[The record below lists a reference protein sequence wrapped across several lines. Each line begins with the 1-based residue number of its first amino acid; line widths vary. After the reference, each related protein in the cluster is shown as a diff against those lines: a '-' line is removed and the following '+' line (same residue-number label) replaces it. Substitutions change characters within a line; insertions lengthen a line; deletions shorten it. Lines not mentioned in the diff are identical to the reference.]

1 METTV
6 TGVNAIVS
14 PHLHIW
20 DWSIAAYLF
29 LGGLTAGVMV
39 MSAIANIR
47 KSKTLGADQACCV
60 KGPLFAPFILA
71 LGMFFIMLD
80 LERPFNS
87 FWFYLSFNP
96 MAPMS
101 WGGWIVL
108 VIFPLSFLYAL
119 SVIPPELKHWLKL
132 GFLRRLSDKLNPHMP
147 KLAKINFGLGIL
159 LGVYTGVLLSTYLA
173 RPLWNSA
180 LLPVLFLLSALSTGT
195 ALLIIIARRLE
206 VKLLF
211 TKIDI
216 WLIVA
221 EIAVIILFFYS
232 HYSSTEPH
240 SEAIRVFF
248 SLQSQYF
255 GYFLAILL
263 ISILF
268 PLAIVI
274 ELLGKHEDHTEEL
287 SPSANFRMN
296 LSASFVL
303 LGGLIIRLALVY
315 AGQLS
320 HLA

>member
-1 METTV
+1 METLI
-6 TGVNAIVS
+6 TGTNAS
-14 PHLHIW
+14 TFPHLHIW
-20 DWSIAAYLF
+20 NWTIAAYLF

-60 KGPLFAPFILA
+60 KGPLLAPFILA

-80 LERPFNS
+80 LERKFNS

-96 MAPMS
+96 MSPMS

-108 VIFPLSFLYAL
+108 VIFPLSFLYGL
-119 SVIPPELKHWLKL
+119 SVVPPELKHWLKF
-132 GFLRRLSDKLNPHMP
+132 GFLKRLSNRLNPYMVR
-147 KLAKINFGLGIL
+147 LAKINFGLGIL
-159 LGVYTGVLLSTYLA
+159 LAIYTGVLLSAYLA

-180 LLPVLFLLSALSTGT
+180 LLPILFLLSGLSTGT

-216 WLIVA
+216 WLIVG
-221 EIAVIILFFYS
+221 EIIVLILFFFN

-240 SEAIRVFF
+240 SEAIRIFF

-255 GYFLAILL
+255 GYFVAIVS

-268 PLAIVI
+268 PMAIVI
-274 ELLGKHEDHTEEL
+274 ELLGKQEDHTEEL
-287 SPSANFRMN
+287 SPSASFRMT
-296 LSASFVL
+296 LSAVLVL

-320 HLA
+320 RLS